1 MVSRAV
7 EPEDLSAL
15 AAKTQWFHV
24 FKSMID
30 QGEVAKIGPHAFAVY
45 AVIKAHTNYHSGLS
59 FPGIDLISEK
69 SGVSPAQVKRELKV
83 LEGAGYITRKR
94 VGRSNHYKLRE
105 KIQVIDEH
113 GRPQALATW
122 DYVPGGVRQAV
133 ADLRDLL
140 VAGNLAGTRLV
151 HIERLNMQINVGGEN
166 TQINLES
173 VLADLDR
180 LPAGMREKLRSK
192 LRHKSDEVIHSSD

>member
-1 MVSRAV
+1 MVNRTV
-7 EPEDLSAL
+7 EPKELSAL
-15 AAKTQWFHV
+15 AAQTQWFHV

-45 AVIKAHTNYHSGLS
+45 AVIKAHTNYNTGLS

-69 SGVSPAQVKRELKV
+69 SGVSPAQIKRELRV
-83 LEGAGYITRKR
+83 LEEAGYITRKR
-94 VGRSNHYKLRE
+94 VGRSNHYTLRE
-105 KIQVIDEH
+105 KIQVTDEH

-122 DYVPGGVRQAV
+122 GYVPKNVKQALE
-133 ADLRDLL
+133 DLRDLL
-140 VAGNLAGTRLV
+140 VAGDLAGARIV

-173 VLADLDR
+173 LLADLDR

-192 LRHKSDEVIHSSD
+192 LRHKLDEVIHSSD